1 MNGTLYIGSTSNLI
15 KRVYEH
21 KNKLTGGFTSKYN
34 VTQLVYFEKY
44 EDRFSAFHRETQL
57 KRWKRDWKL
66 ELIENSNPRWVD
78 LYHDL

>member
-34 VTQLVYFEKY
+34 VTQLVYFEK
-44 EDRFSAFHRETQL
+44 
-57 KRWKRDWKL
+57 
-66 ELIENSNPRWVD
+66 I
-78 LYHDL
+78 